1 MQRPNVNE
9 YAHPMS
15 KRHESRNEE
24 LRHERKT
31 EDLRLDNL
39 KKTLQAKIKIVDSR
53 KPYIAA

>member
-15 KRHESRNEE
+15 KRHESRNEA

-31 EDLRLDNL
+31 EDLRLDSL

>member
-1 MQRPNVNE
+1 
-9 YAHPMS
+9 MS

>member
-1 MQRPNVNE
+1 MQRANVNE

-31 EDLRLDNL
+31 EDLRLDSL

-53 KPYIAA
+53 KPSIAA